1 MSQSF
6 ASKRDYWRAQ
16 IDEWKRSGKSGRDWA
31 ASHGRNY
38 QTFLYWKSR
47 FQPTLKKEDFVEL
60 SEKRSESLLI
70 QYQGIQIEIREHFNT
85 ETLSRLLT
93 VIKSALC

>member
-6 ASKRDYWRAQ
+6 ASKRHYWRAQ
-16 IDEWKRSGKSGRDWA
+16 IDEWEQSGKNGREWA
-31 ASHGRNY
+31 ASRGHNY
-38 QTFLYWKSR
+38 HTFLYWKSR

-60 SEKRSESLLI
+60 SDQKSDSLQI
-70 QYQGIQIEIREHFNT
+70 HFQGIQIEIREHFHA

>member
-6 ASKRDYWRAQ
+6 ASKRHYWRAQ
-16 IDEWKRSGKSGRDWA
+16 IDEWKQSGKSGRDWA
-31 ASHGRNY
+31 ANHGHNY

-60 SEKRSESLLI
+60 SEQRCESLLI
-70 QYQGIQIEIREHFNT
+70 RYQGIQIEIPEHFH
-85 ETLSRLLT
+85 EKTLRRVLA